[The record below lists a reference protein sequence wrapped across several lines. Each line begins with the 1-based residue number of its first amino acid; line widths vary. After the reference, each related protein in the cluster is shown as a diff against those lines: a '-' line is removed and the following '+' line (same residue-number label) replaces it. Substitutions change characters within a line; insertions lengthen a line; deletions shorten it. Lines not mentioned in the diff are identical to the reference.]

1 MPSPDMLCRELSQAG
16 AASLHIKNSIQVD
29 FGQEL
34 TALPAIQSSWVCS
47 VRWRQSICSA
57 GLFPTALLYG
67 GPVPILYGWLL
78 ISALQLV
85 IGLALAELSS
95 SYPLAGGPYFW

>member
-1 MPSPDMLCRELSQAG
+1 MLHTIILRRS
-16 AASLHIKNSIQVD
+16 
-29 FGQEL
+29 
-34 TALPAIQSSWVCS
+34 VCP
-47 VRWRQSICSA
+47 A